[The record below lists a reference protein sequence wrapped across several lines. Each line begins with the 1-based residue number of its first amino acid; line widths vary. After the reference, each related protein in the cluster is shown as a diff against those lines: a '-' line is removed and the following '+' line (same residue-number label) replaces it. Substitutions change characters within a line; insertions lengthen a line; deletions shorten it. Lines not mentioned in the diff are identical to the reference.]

1 MHYVEVTT
9 TTATL
14 QHKTMGER
22 IMVGQY
28 TAVSDK
34 QTTVRFQ
41 ARCTDPE
48 MIQGMS
54 RVALPGTFSCGMLT
68 SRAPIPLHNI
78 HILPFTHSV
87 FSPVLLCFVH
97 LLRFSSIVNSR

>member
-1 MHYVEVTT
+1 MSYVEVTT

-22 IMVGQY
+22 VMVGQY
-28 TAVSDK
+28 TAVPDK
-34 QTTVRFQ
+34 QIVRFQ

-54 RVALPGTFSCGMLT
+54 RVALPGTFLHGMLT
-68 SRAPIPLHNI
+68 LRSPHPTSQHRLS
-78 HILPFTHSV
+78 FTRTH
-87 FSPVLLCFVH
+87 
-97 LLRFSSIVNSR
+97 